1 MVLTPKQQQ
10 SHKYYLEHRDQY
22 LENAKRYRES
32 HREEMREY
40 QAQYF
45 QQYKNSPKY
54 KEQQEK
60 RVLWRQQRALERQ
73 RQKIEEH
80 QRQEQERLKQQ
91 PLPLIIERP
100 PEPVQPTVQPNA
112 VFVVKFL

>member
-60 RVLWRQQRALERQ
+60 RVLWRQQRALERH

-80 QRQEQERLKQQ
+80 QRQEQERLNY
-91 PLPLIIERP
+91 PLIIERP
-100 PEPVQPTVQPNA
+100 PEKPTVEPFVQST
-112 VFVVKFL
+112 FVVKFL